1 MASSKI
7 KPENFFAAIGV
18 LQEEAKAAHNAAVE
32 GILESNNTKRQ
43 VEDLLSIIGYNKER
57 DNVLIGSFIRM
68 RENIDSLQSQIDGL
82 SKSILKLESSRENKL
97 NAYEAIL
104 RHDRD
109 IGGRSRG
116 VESGQKKG
124 VSSPL
129 KPPGGLSP
137 EKRTEGFNR
146 RIDKLRAV
154 AADSRTPAEAI
165 IARKKLE
172 NLGVD
177 EKAPKGPGFVSRG
190 LSALTDAVSDP
201 EGKGDTETPGKGDT
215 ETPMREALSNALG
228 GAKTDDGKE
237 IDKDPGLLAQL
248 GNWGLMPF
256 KLAMTPLAAIG
267 GHIGNLWDNRG
278 KIGESLNNM
287 MGGAK
292 DLLGKTG
299 KGIKNFWG
307 GLGKGTKDLV
317 GKSPLGQTAKGIKNL
332 AGNASEGFKNI
343 TGNIVSGMKDKASDN
358 WGLSRLWSRDK
369 KDKNIDPEKIDAT
382 IDPTISPDSSDVK
395 PRNAGVT
402 GPPLPPSPNLNTIKL
417 PDELQDLRKEPNKRV
432 DYQMRVHTVEAT
444 LPINP
449 YALELLE
456 SAISNGID

>member
-68 RENIDSLQSQIDGL
+68 RGNIDSLQSQIDGL
-82 SKSILKLESSRENKL
+82 SKSILRLESSRENKL
-97 NAYEAIL
+97 NVYEAVL
-104 RHDRD
+104 RHDRN

-137 EKRTEGFNR
+137 EKRTERFNER
-146 RIDKLRAV
+146 VDKLRDRAAKTDDPEGAAV
-154 AADSRTPAEAI
+154 A
-165 IARKKLE
+165 KNKLE

-177 EKAPKGPGFVSRG
+177 VKAPKGPGFVSRG
-190 LSALTDAVSDP
+190 LSSLFGAASDR
-201 EGKGDTETPGKGDT
+201 EETPGKGDT
-215 ETPMREALSNALG
+215 QTPMSQVLSNALG
-228 GAKTDDGKE
+228 NAKTDDE
-237 IDKDPGLLAQL
+237 QHDKS
-248 GNWGLMPF
+248 GNWLTKLLGASSLPARLMISNLMTGLGGIMNVAGNIGEWG
-256 KLAMTPLAAIG
+256 KKGIDAISGGIKNVTGAIG
-267 GHIGNLWDNRG
+267 GGIKNVKGAIGGGLKNISNFG
-278 KIGESLNNM
+278 KNF

-292 DLLGKTG
+292 E
-299 KGIKNFWG
+299 
-307 GLGKGTKDLV
+307 
-317 GKSPLGQTAKGIKNL
+317 L
-332 AGNASEGFKNI
+332 AGNVGEGFKNV
-343 TGNIVSGMKDKASDN
+343 TGNIGGALGGMKDKAGG
-358 WGLSRLWSRDK
+358 WIKGLFGGN
-369 KDKNIDPEKIDAT
+369 KDKNENIDPEKSDAK
-382 IDPTISPDSSDVK
+382 ISGDASEVK

-402 GPPLPPSPNLNTIKL
+402 EPPPPPSPNLNTVKL
-417 PDELQDLRKEPNKRV
+417 PDELQELRGVPNPRV
-432 DYQMRVHTVEAT
+432 DYQMRVHMVEAT

>member
-57 DNVLIGSFIRM
+57 DNVLIGSFIRI

-82 SKSILKLESSRENKL
+82 GQSILKLENSRENKL
-97 NAYEAIL
+97 NVYEAIL
-104 RHDRD
+104 RHDRN

-129 KPPGGLSP
+129 KPPGGLPPEKFNAKVNKIREVAANLEGKSSP
-137 EKRTEGFNR
+137 EE
-146 RIDKLRAV
+146 
-154 AADSRTPAEAI
+154 AANA
-165 IARKKLE
+165 KKILK

-177 EKAPKGPGFVSRG
+177 EKAPKGPGFVSPG
-190 LSALTDAVSDP
+190 LSSLTDAASDR
-201 EGKGDTETPGKGDT
+201 EETPGKGDT
-215 ETPMREALSNALG
+215 QTPMSQVLSNALG
-228 GAKTDDGKE
+228 SAKTDDE
-237 IDKDPGLLAQL
+237 QHDKS
-248 GNWGLMPF
+248 GNWFTKLLGASSLPARLMISNLMTGLGGIMNVAGNIGEWG
-256 KLAMTPLAAIG
+256 KKGIDAISGGIKNVTGAIG
-267 GHIGNLWDNRG
+267 GGIKNVKGAIGGGLKNISNFG
-278 KIGESLNNM
+278 KNF

-292 DLLGKTG
+292 DL
-299 KGIKNFWG
+299 
-307 GLGKGTKDLV
+307 
-317 GKSPLGQTAKGIKNL
+317 
-332 AGNASEGFKNI
+332 AGNVGEGFKNV
-343 TGNIVSGMKDKASDN
+343 TGNIGGALGGMKDKAGG
-358 WGLSRLWSRDK
+358 WIKGLFGGN
-369 KDKNIDPEKIDAT
+369 KDKNENIDPEKIDPA
-382 IDPTISPDSSDVK
+382 ISPDSSDVK

-402 GPPLPPSPNLNTIKL
+402 EPPPPPSPNLNTVKL
-417 PDELQDLRKEPNKRV
+417 PDELQDLRGEPNPRV

-449 YALELLE
+449 YALELLD
-456 SAISNGID
+456 SAISNGIN

>member
-82 SKSILKLESSRENKL
+82 GESILKLEKSRENKL
-97 NAYEAIL
+97 NVYEAIL
-104 RHDRD
+104 RHDRN
-109 IGGRSRG
+109 IGGKSRDVG
-116 VESGQKKG
+116 LGRRKG

-129 KPPGGLSP
+129 KPPSSQLSEKEQKVYKDLQDKIDTGTP
-137 EKRTEGFNR
+137 EESKEAKV
-146 RIDKLRAV
+146 KLRQFESARQV
-154 AADSRTPAEAI
+154 SAQLKRRSGFLAPGLGSLVGGKKGDSEETA
-165 IARKKLE
+165 
-172 NLGVD
+172 
-177 EKAPKGPGFVSRG
+177 
-190 LSALTDAVSDP
+190 
-201 EGKGDTETPGKGDT
+201 GKGDTQ
-215 ETPMREALSNALG
+215 TPMSQVLSNALG
-228 GAKTDDGKE
+228 GAKTDDGE
-237 IDKDPGLLAQL
+237 EDDKDPGFMSHL
-248 GNWGLMPF
+248 GNWGLMPL
-256 KLAMTPLAAIG
+256 KLALAPLAAIG

-278 KIGESLNNM
+278 KIGETLGKFGSNM

-299 KGIKNFWG
+299 EGIKNITGNVTGAIGDFGKNFMG
-307 GLGKGTKDLV
+307 G
-317 GKSPLGQTAKGIKNL
+317 AKNL
-332 AGNASEGFKNI
+332 AGNVSEGFKNV
-343 TGNIVSGMKDKASDN
+343 TGNIGGAIGGMKDKAGG
-358 WGLSRLWSRDK
+358 WIKGLFGGKEDK
-369 KDKNIDPEKIDAT
+369 NENIDPEKIDAA
-382 IDPTISPDSSDVK
+382 ISPDSSEVK

-402 GPPLPPSPNLNTIKL
+402 GPPPPPSPNLNTIKL